1 VAAGEDDTPP
11 ARSQDTGSAVQ
22 AHWYDWGLALDNQSL
37 LRGRQA
43 APPWMR
49 AELVRLQAAFPE
61 FSFGICPGW
70 RGPVFEAWRETGT
83 GDLYAVITQDAREL
97 WRELGESQ
105 AQQSTAAE
113 AAGQEPR

>member
-1 VAAGEDDTPP
+1 VAAEEDDIPP
-11 ARSQDTGSAVQ
+11 ARDQDAGGAGQ
-22 AHWYDWGLALDNQSL
+22 AHWYDWGLALDSRSL

-61 FSFGICPGW
+61 FSFGISPGW

-83 GDLYAVITQDAREL
+83 GDLYAVITADAREL
-97 WRELGESQ
+97 WRELEAGQ
-105 AQQSTAAE
+105 AQQSPAAD
-113 AAGQEPR
+113 AAGQKL

>member
-1 VAAGEDDTPP
+1 MAVGEDDA
-11 ARSQDTGSAVQ
+11 AR
-22 AHWYDWGLALDNQSL
+22 AHGQNAGAAGQEYLYGWGLALESKSL

-70 RGPVFEAWRETGT
+70 RGPMFEVWRETGT
-83 GDLYAVITQDAREL
+83 GGLYAVITSDAREL
-97 WRELGESQ
+97 WRELAASRAERWPVTD
-105 AQQSTAAE
+105 TA
-113 AAGQEPR
+113 GKHPR